1 MRRRKDDKRVL
12 RSGNGRQNTSK
23 RKFGRGKNKFNN
35 RPSRPMKQRQRKP
48 KQPRKSSGTLMF
60 IVIIALVAFVIG
72 AGMGVSLS
80 FDDGNDGQPHFEN
93 VTEEMTK
100 NITANEVIYDKEVD
114 GIDYNENGSSLIDTQ
129 YIKENET

>member
-1 MRRRKDDKRVL
+1 
-12 RSGNGRQNTSK
+12 
-23 RKFGRGKNKFNN
+23 
-35 RPSRPMKQRQRKP
+35 
-48 KQPRKSSGTLMF
+48 MF

-100 NITANEVIYDKEVD
+100 DVNQSKVIQYDKDIDNV
-114 GIDYNENGSSLIDTQ
+114 DYNENTSSQITTDYQTT
-129 YIKENET
+129 YEENK